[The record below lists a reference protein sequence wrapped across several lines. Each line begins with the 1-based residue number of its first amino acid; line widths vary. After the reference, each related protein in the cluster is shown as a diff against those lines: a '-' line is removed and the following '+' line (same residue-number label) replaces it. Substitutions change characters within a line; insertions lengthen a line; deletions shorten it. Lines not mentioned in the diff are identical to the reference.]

1 MRSSRCKSQALIRTL
16 VLLPALAGFSFA
28 QQTVFQ
34 AVTASPNSSADL
46 NSTGA
51 SAPNSQKSSAN
62 PDAAI
67 RLGPGDLLDVSIY
80 GVPDL
85 ATKTRIGN
93 TGDIYLPLVNYV
105 HVGSLTLDAAQT
117 AIEKQYVAGGF
128 LVDPHVSVFVDEY
141 ASQGANVLGAVNRP
155 GVYPVLGKQG
165 LLDIIAAAGGLT
177 ERAGMTATI
186 SHKDQ
191 PDQALTVSL
200 RGKAESTDNSAA
212 QILPGDT
219 IFVHKADVVYIVGDV
234 NRPSGLMMDSGN
246 LTVLQAIALTGGTT
260 RTAKLNGVKIIRKG
274 SSGMTETT
282 VPLKKILQAKAPDV
296 PLEANDILFVPS
308 SAAKAAA
315 DKSMGVIVQTAS
327 ALTLVAAHP

>member
-1 MRSSRCKSQALIRTL
+1 MRSPSCKFPSLIRTL
-16 VLLPALAGFSFA
+16 VLFPALAGFSFA
-28 QQTVFQ
+28 QQTVFP
-34 AVTASPNSSADL
+34 AVIATPNPVADM
-46 NSTGA
+46 NPAAMIAPHSQTST
-51 SAPNSQKSSAN
+51 AN

-85 ATKTRIGN
+85 STKTRIGN
-93 TGDIYLPLVNYV
+93 NGDIYLPLVNYV
-105 HVGSLTLDAAQT
+105 HVGSLSLDAAQT

-128 LVDPHVSVFVDEY
+128 LVDPHVSVFIDEY

-165 LLDIIAAAGGLT
+165 LLDIIAAAGGLADK
-177 ERAGMTATI
+177 AGMTATI

-191 PDQALTVSL
+191 PNQAVTVSL
-200 RGKAESTDNSAA
+200 RGNSESTDDNGT

-282 VPLKKILQAKAPDV
+282 IPLKKILQAKAPDV
-296 PLEANDILFVPS
+296 PLQANDILFIPS
-308 SAAKAAA
+308 SAAKAATA
-315 DKSMGVIVQTAS
+315 KSMDVIVQTAS

>member
-1 MRSSRCKSQALIRTL
+1 MESSTCKRAALIRIF
-16 VLLPALAGFSFA
+16 VLLPTLAGFSFA

-34 AVTASPNSSADL
+34 AVSASPNLSAHL
-46 NSTGA
+46 NSTA
-51 SAPNSQKSSAN
+51 AAAPNSQASSTH

-85 ATKTRIGN
+85 STKTRIGN
-93 TGDIYLPLVNYV
+93 NGDVYLPLVNYV
-105 HVGSLTLDAAQT
+105 HVGSLTLDAAQA

-128 LVDPHVSVFVDEY
+128 LVDPHVSVFIDEY

-165 LLDIIAAAGGLT
+165 LLDVIAAAGGLADK
-177 ERAGMTATI
+177 AGMTATI

-191 PDQALTVSL
+191 SNQPVTVSL
-200 RGKAESTDNSAA
+200 RGNTEGTDNSTT

-234 NRPSGLMMDSGN
+234 NRPSGLMMDSGD
-246 LTVLQAIALTGGTT
+246 LTVLQAIALVGGTT

-274 SSGMTETT
+274 SNGMTETS

-296 PLEANDILFVPS
+296 PMQANDILFVPS
-308 SAAKAAA
+308 SATKVAAT
-315 DKSMGVIVQTAS
+315 KSMDVIVQTAS

>member
-1 MRSSRCKSQALIRTL
+1 MRSSRCKSPALIRTL
-16 VLLPALAGFSFA
+16 VLIPALAGFSFA

-34 AVTASPNSSADL
+34 AVAASSHSSADL
-46 NSTGA
+46 NSTAAAAPGSQTA
-51 SAPNSQKSSAN
+51 STN

-67 RLGPGDLLDVSIY
+67 RLGSGDLLDVSIY

-93 TGDIYLPLVNYV
+93 NGDIYLPLVNYV

-128 LVDPHVSVFVDEY
+128 LVDPHVSVFIDEY

-165 LLDIIAAAGGLT
+165 LLDIIAAAGGLADK
-177 ERAGMTATI
+177 AGMTATI

-191 PDQALTVSL
+191 PNQAVTVSL
-200 RGKAESTDNSAA
+200 RGNTEDSDHSVT

-219 IFVHKADVVYIVGDV
+219 IFVHKADIVYIVGDV

-246 LTVLQAIALTGGTT
+246 LTVLQAIALVGGTT
-260 RTAKLNGVKIIRKG
+260 RTAKLNGVKIIRKESG
-274 SSGMTETT
+274 GMTETN
-282 VPLKKILQAKAPDV
+282 VPLKKILRAKAPDV
-296 PLEANDILFVPS
+296 PLQANDILFVPS
-308 SAAKAAA
+308 SATKAAA
-315 DKSMGVIVQTAS
+315 DKSMSVIVQTAS